1 MELMKGKK
9 GLVVGIANER
19 SLAWGISQALHREGA
34 DLAFTYA
41 SQQFEKR
48 VRPLAE
54 LLGSSFVHE
63 MDVTDDEAMDRVF
76 EAYKNEFGQMDFL
89 VHGVAFSDKGELKG
103 PYYQTSREN
112 FLMTM
117 DVSVYS
123 FTAMARRAQNIMPD
137 GGAMLTLTYYGAQ
150 KAVPNYNVMGVAK
163 AGLEASVRYLA
174 VDLGQRGIR
183 VNAISAGPVK
193 TLASSGVANFKDLM
207 RRGVEGSPM
216 KRNVTI
222 DEVGNAALYLLSG
235 LSTATTGEVLFVDA
249 GFQASVG

>member
-41 SQQFEKR
+41 SHQFEKR

-54 LLGSSFVHE
+54 SLGSCFIHE
-63 MDVTDDEAMDRVF
+63 MDVTDDDAMDRVF

-112 FLMTM
+112 FIMTM

-174 VDLGQRGIR
+174 VDLGERGIR
-183 VNAISAGPVK
+183 INAISAGPVK

-207 RRGVEGSPM
+207 RRGAEGSPM

-249 GFQASVG
+249 GFQASVS

>member
-1 MELMKGKK
+1 MGLMKGKK
-9 GLVVGIANER
+9 GLLVGIANER
-19 SLAWGISQALHREGA
+19 SLVWGIAQALSREGA

-41 SQQFEKR
+41 GEIFEKR

-54 LLGSSFVHE
+54 SLGSSFVHE

-76 EAYKNEFGQMDFL
+76 EAYKKEFGVMDFL

-103 PYYQTSREN
+103 PYYDTSKAN

-117 DVSVYS
+117 DISVYS
-123 FTAMARRAQNIMPD
+123 FTAMARRAQAMMPD

-163 AGLEASVRYLA
+163 AGLEASVRYLS
-174 VDLGQRGIR
+174 VDLGERGIR

-193 TLASSGVANFKDLM
+193 TLASSGVGNFGDLM
-207 RRGVEGSPM
+207 RRGIEGSPM
-216 KRNVTI
+216 KRKVTI
-222 DEVGNAALYLLSG
+222 DEVGNAALYLLSD

-249 GFQASVG
+249 GFQACVG

>member
-1 MELMKGKK
+1 MGLMEGKK

-19 SLAWGISQALHREGA
+19 SLAWGISQALSREGA

-41 SQQFEKR
+41 SEQFKKR
-48 VRPLAE
+48 VQPLAE
-54 LLGSSFVHE
+54 SLGSSFVQE
-63 MDVTDDEAMDRVF
+63 MDVTDDKAMDRVF
-76 EAYKNEFGQMDFL
+76 KAYENEFGQIDFL

-103 PYYQTSREN
+103 PYYNTSRNN

-117 DVSVYS
+117 DISVYS
-123 FTAMARRAQNIMPD
+123 FTAMARRAQDLMPD

-174 VDLGQRGIR
+174 VDLGERGIR

-193 TLASSGVANFKDLM
+193 TLASSGVANFRDLM

-222 DEVGNAALYLLSG
+222 DEVGNTALYLLSD
-235 LSTATTGEVLFVDA
+235 LSTATTGEIIFVDA

>member
-1 MELMKGKK
+1 MGLMEGKK

-19 SLAWGISQALHREGA
+19 SLAWGISQALHRQGA
-34 DLAFTYA
+34 DIAFTYA
-41 SQQFEKR
+41 SEMFKKR
-48 VRPLAE
+48 VTPLAE
-54 LLGSSFVHE
+54 SLGSCFVHE
-63 MDVTDDEAMDRVF
+63 MDVSDDKAMDRVF
-76 EAYKNEFGQMDFL
+76 EAYKNEFGAMDFL

-103 PYYQTSREN
+103 PYYDTSRAN

-117 DVSVYS
+117 DISVYS
-123 FTAMARRAQNIMPD
+123 FTAMARRAEAMMPD
-137 GGAMLTLTYYGAQ
+137 GGAMLTLSYYGAQ

-193 TLASSGVANFKDLM
+193 TLASSGVSNFKDLM
-207 RRGVEGSPM
+207 RRGVEGSPL

-222 DEVGNAALYLLSG
+222 DEVGNAALYLLSD